1 MSNVGDFFGV
11 DFSGTVLKFRK
22 RKKYLSSLVYVLLQ
36 SESGGFSRRSRAR
49 TAKKKTKKCDA
60 RAKLFA

>member
-36 SESGGFSRRSRAR
+36 SESGEFSRRSRAR
-49 TAKKKTKKCDA
+49 TAKK
-60 RAKLFA
+60 